1 MKIMWKPGSGTVV
14 AAATLL
20 GLASFNVNPS
30 LLSSAASILS
40 TAAAQSQGPTPPFIA
55 GCPLVEPP
63 VVSSQNG
70 VLNLNLNATPATV
83 NLSGS
88 SITTHVYNP
97 NSQAVLPAGAAACL
111 GQSTMWLP
119 PTMQVNPGDEL
130 YLNLANNQTDTGWHD
145 NIHYHGMHVT
155 PGFDAEDPTRAGDN
169 TFLDIP
175 PTGNQNYELDIPLD
189 APVGTYWYHN
199 HHVPAEPQLFAGQ
212 AGLLKVGN
220 LDSALPSALQHI
232 TDRDLM
238 LKDMQFE
245 PGTGIV
251 LTDNI
256 LSGDPTSRLVNG
268 ELQPTFSLPVGT
280 VQHLTF
286 ANTGTD
292 IYYNIQFDNH
302 SFYVIGVDGNPV
314 FSVTKMAH
322 LLMPPGKRFDVL
334 VTTDNTDT
342 AGSTGT
348 IRTLHYVQGTIGDT
362 YPDTV
367 LATVNFT
374 SPPADSAGGSDST
387 AEQQALQSI
396 VGTSMGGEQI
406 SGNVTDTRTVY
417 FNEDP
422 NANTFSIAMQPQFPP
437 NVQTQIPLPEV
448 DVPTGQTVAFGQWTI
463 ANTTLENHDFHIHIN
478 PFQVLAVSD
487 PTASC
492 PNALTP
498 VNSFSLEDVLNLP
511 QAQPTSTPVQCAGDP
526 APTTLHFGRIVFKT
540 EWKDWFGQS
549 VGDPQGRIMLHCHIE
564 AHLDNG
570 MLTWFEV
577 IRPGGDTIASDSAD
591 VPH

>member
-1 MKIMWKPGSGTVV
+1 V
-14 AAATLL
+14 AGATLL
-20 GLASFNVNPS
+20 GLVSLNANPG
-30 LLSSAASILS
+30 LINSAASLLA

-70 VLNLNLNATPATV
+70 VLNLNLNATPATA
-83 NLSGS
+83 NLGGS

-97 NSQAVLPAGAAACL
+97 ASQAVLPPGAAACL
-111 GQSTMWLP
+111 HQSSMWMP

-130 YLNLANNQTDTGWHD
+130 FLNLANNQTDTGWHD

-169 TFLDIP
+169 VFLDIP
-175 PTGNQNYELDIPLD
+175 PTGNQNYELDIPKD
-189 APVGTYWYHN
+189 NPIGTYWYHD
-199 HHVPAEPQLFAGQ
+199 HHTPAEPQLFAGQ
-212 AGLLKVGN
+212 AGLLKVGS
-220 LDSALPSALQHI
+220 LDSLLPSALQHI

-238 LKDMQFE
+238 IKDMQFD
-245 PGTGIV
+245 PGTGTV

-256 LSGDPTSRLVNG
+256 LSGDPTSRLING
-268 ELQPTFSLPVGT
+268 ELQPTFNMPLGS
-280 VQHLTF
+280 VQHWTF

-292 IYYNIQFDNH
+292 IFYNIQFDNH
-302 SFYVIGVDGNPV
+302 QFFVIGIDGNPAFNV
-314 FSVTKMAH
+314 APQSS

-334 VTTDNTDT
+334 VTTNSSDQAQT
-342 AGSTGT
+342 TGK
-348 IRTLHYVQGTIGDT
+348 IRTLKYVQGTVGDT

-374 SPPADSAGGSDST
+374 SPPAAAPAGGST
-387 AEQQALQSI
+387 EQQALKSL
-396 VGTSMGGEQI
+396 VG
-406 SGNVTDTRTVY
+406 GNLGSAPIDGPITDTRTVY

-437 NVQTQIPLPEV
+437 NVQTQTPLPEV
-448 DVPTGQTVAFGQWTI
+448 DVPAGQNVAFGNWTI

-478 PFQVLAVSD
+478 PFTVLAVSN
-487 PTASC
+487 PNASC
-492 PNALTP
+492 PNELEP
-498 VNSFSLEDVLNLP
+498 VTSIANEDILNLP
-511 QAQPTSTPVQCAGDP
+511 QAQPTSKAVQCNGDP

-540 EWKDWFGQS
+540 EWKDFFGQS
-549 VGDPQGRIMLHCHIE
+549 VGDPQGRIMIHCHIE

-570 MLTWFEV
+570 MITWFEV
-577 IRPGGDTIASDSAD
+577 IRPGGDTIPSDPKD
-591 VPH
+591 